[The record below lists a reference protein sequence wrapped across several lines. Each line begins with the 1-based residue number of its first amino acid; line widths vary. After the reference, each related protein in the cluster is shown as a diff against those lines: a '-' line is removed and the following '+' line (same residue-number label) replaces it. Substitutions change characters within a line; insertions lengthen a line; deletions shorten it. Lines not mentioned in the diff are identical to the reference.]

1 MTGPLDGYRVIDSS
15 SVVSGPLAT
24 MMLADQGAD
33 VIKVE
38 NIHGGDPTRAAIN
51 HRDGMTGLYANCNR
65 GKRSIALDLKDPRGV
80 EIVRDLVRKADV
92 FVENWRPGAAERLG
106 LGESDLGRER
116 ADLIYASI
124 TGYGTKGPY
133 RDQRVYDQVIQAG
146 VGMIGAQR
154 NPDTGNM
161 DLVRNIIADKATSYT
176 VAQAI
181 TAALL
186 ARERGH
192 GGQRLD
198 ISMLDSTLAFFW
210 PDGMMQYT
218 MTGEG
223 VEQPFS
229 VTELNRLWKTSDGY
243 VVSMFQSR
251 AEVKGLAKALE
262 HHEWGEDE
270 TFLDNAKRIHPDNL
284 PRVNET
290 VEAAMMTYTTDEVV
304 RRLTAE
310 DVPVAAVIER
320 EDVFDNPQLLAMES
334 IIDCESLVFGSYR
347 QTRPGARFSGNQQ
360 GTVAHPPLLGEHG
373 DEILAELGYDT
384 ERVAELRGEAV
395 IV

>member
-1 MTGPLDGYRVIDSS
+1 MAGPLDGYRVIDAS

-38 NIHGGDPTRAAIN
+38 AMDVGDPMRAAIN
-51 HRDGMTGLYANCNR
+51 YRAGMAALYANCNR
-65 GKRSIALDLKDPRGV
+65 GKRSIALNLKDPRGMK
-80 EIVRDLVRKADV
+80 IVHELVRGADI

-106 LGESDLGRER
+106 LGEDDLRRER
-116 ADLIYASI
+116 PDLIYASI

-154 NPDTGNM
+154 NPETGNI

-186 ARERGH
+186 ARERGQ
-192 GGQRLD
+192 GGQRID

-210 PDGMMQYT
+210 PDGMMEHT

-223 VEQPFS
+223 VKQPFS
-229 VTELNRLWKTSDGY
+229 VTNLNRLWQTSDGY

-251 AEVKGLAKALE
+251 AEVRGLAKALE
-262 HHEWGEDE
+262 HPEWGEDE
-270 TFLDNAKRIHPDNL
+270 TFLDNAKRMHPDNL
-284 PRVNET
+284 PRVNAS
-290 VEAAMMTYTTDEVV
+290 VEAAMMAYTTDEVV

-310 DVPVAAVIER
+310 DVPVAPVLEL
-320 EDVFDNPQLLAMES
+320 EEVFDNPQLLAMES
-334 IIDCESLVFGSYR
+334 IVDRESPIYGTYR
-347 QTRPGARFSGNQQ
+347 QARPGARFAATQEE
-360 GTVAHPPLLGEHG
+360 TVRHPPLLGEHG
-373 DEILAELGYDT
+373 EEILGELGYPAKQI
-384 ERVAELRGEAV
+384 AELRTEAV
-395 IV
+395 MM

>member
-1 MTGPLDGYRVIDSS
+1 MTGPLDGYRVVDCS

-33 VIKVE
+33 IIKVE
-38 NIHGGDPTRAAIN
+38 NMQGGDPMRAAVN
-51 HRDGMTGLYANCNR
+51 YRAGMASLYANCNR
-65 GKRSIALDLKDPRGV
+65 GKRSIAVNLKDPRGV
-80 EIVRDLVRKADV
+80 EIVHELVRGADV
-92 FVENWRPGAAERLG
+92 FVENWRPGAADRLG
-106 LGESDLGRER
+106 LGEEDLRREQP
-116 ADLIYASI
+116 DLIYTAI

-133 RDQRVYDQVIQAG
+133 RDQRVYDQVIQAC

-154 NPDTGNM
+154 NPETDNI

-176 VAQAI
+176 VAQAV
-181 TAALL
+181 TSALL
-186 ARERGH
+186 ARERGQ

-229 VTELNRLWKTSDGY
+229 VTDLNRLWPTSDGH

-251 AEVKGLAKALE
+251 AEIKGLAKALD
-262 HHEWGEDE
+262 HPEWAEDE
-270 TFLDNAKRIHPDNL
+270 TFLDNTKRMHPDNL
-284 PRVNET
+284 PRVYAA
-290 VEAAMMTYTTDEVV
+290 VEAAMMAYNTDEIV

-334 IIDCESLVFGSYR
+334 IIDRESPIFGPYR
-347 QTRPGARFSGNQQ
+347 QARPGAQFSVSQHEAF
-360 GTVAHPPLLGEHG
+360 THPPLLGEHG
-373 DEILAELGYDT
+373 DEILSELGYAA
-384 ERVAELRGEAV
+384 ERITALRNEAV